1 VQPEYDLSWILPY
14 VRESLRNRGN
24 MNFEGYA
31 DALFGVLERANV
43 PTIQRWP
50 YANSSGT
57 TYNYDAANLNIR
69 EATTEAFYYLERN
82 GFIVRP
88 APTHHGAFVGHG
100 VYRITSRGQEWS
112 KGVEPL
118 PEDYNGYIRT
128 LSELVPNLDEGIR
141 QYVSEGLISFGRGT
155 YFAAAVMVGAAS
167 EKAIYLLA
175 ESMLDSIKDVAQQT
189 KLKKLL
195 GERSLNRLLSCVEK
209 TILDAHDA
217 GIVPY
222 SVMEGTTRHLMS
234 LLESIRV
241 QRNDAVHP
249 TNGQVSADS
258 VRLSFSSFPHALEKV
273 EALRAWFFTN
283 PKSI

>member
-1 VQPEYDLSWILPY
+1 VQPEYNLVWIFPY
-14 VRESLRNRGN
+14 VRESLRDRGN
-24 MNFEGYA
+24 MNFDSYV
-31 DALFGVLERANV
+31 DALFGVLERVNV

-50 YANSSGT
+50 YPNSSGT
-57 TYNYDAANLNIR
+57 TYNYDAANPNIR
-69 EATTEAFYYLERN
+69 EATTEAFYYLERQ

-100 VYRITSRGQEWS
+100 IYRITCRGREWA

-128 LSELVPNLDEGIR
+128 LSELVPNFDGTIR
-141 QYVSEGLISFGRGT
+141 EYVSEGLVSFGHGT

-175 ESMLDSIKDVAQQT
+175 ESMLESFKDVAQQA

-195 GERSLNRLLSCVEK
+195 GERSVNRLLSFVEK
-209 TILDAHDA
+209 TILDAHDG
-217 GIVPY
+217 GIIPY

-273 EALRAWFFTN
+273 EALRSWFVAN